1 MTSEYQQTVK
11 KYFLKYK
18 RLLKLNKAWKVEIKI
33 NPDIKEYANVEWFY
47 PSKIFIININPE
59 KNQTLD
65 NLRDSIIHECVHIL
79 LSPMTAELE
88 VLFAKVQ
95 NKQTIPLSKTQKQF
109 EKVEEAIVCRLSD
122 ILFNL
127 MKGHK

>member
-1 MTSEYQQTVK
+1 
-11 KYFLKYK
+11 
-18 RLLKLNKAWKVEIKI
+18 
-33 NPDIKEYANVEWFY
+33 
-47 PSKIFIININPE
+47 
-59 KNQTLD
+59 
-65 NLRDSIIHECVHIL
+65 
-79 LSPMTAELE
+79 MTAELE